1 MTIPSARPFEEGART
16 TLGGCQ
22 PHTGVGCAWLDATL
36 RSLSIRIIVGE
47 DHYLVREGLRQI
59 IGTEADL
66 EVAAYCDDLTTLQ
79 AATDEHDPDVVIT
92 DIRMPPLG
100 ADEGIRF
107 ATWARTAHP
116 QLGVVVLSQYAH
128 AEYAL
133 RLFASGAARRAY
145 LLKDRIAEAGQLASA
160 IRDVANGGTA
170 VDPTIVEE
178 LVAARMQARRS
189 PLADLT
195 PRELEVVSLV
205 AQGKSN
211 AAIAGAMFLTK
222 RAVEKHINAIFSK
235 LSLPDD
241 SAQSRRVSVALLYL
255 SDGAGFPI
263 QREA

>member
-66 EVAAYCDDLTTLQ
+66 EVVAYCDDLTTLQ

-205 AQGKSN
+205 AQGKSQ
-211 AAIAGAMFLTK
+211 
-222 RAVEKHINAIFSK
+222 RCDRRCDV
-235 LSLPDD
+235 PDQ
-241 SAQSRRVSVALLYL
+241 ARR
-255 SDGAGFPI
+255 
-263 QREA
+263 REAHQRDLLQAEPAG

>member
-1 MTIPSARPFEEGART
+1 MPA
-16 TLGGCQ
+16 
-22 PHTGVGCAWLDATL
+22 PHWRGVCLLDATL

-66 EVAAYCDDLTTLQ
+66 EVVAYCDDLTTLQ